1 MKKSN
6 INLKR
11 KINLNGKII
20 ILFSLG
26 LLLGLASG
34 SGLIIVFG
42 QERKE
47 PLVVK
52 KDNEATKSGEILGA
66 VEFLSPTPSP
76 LPTSTPTPTLTSTPV
91 VTLSSQTSNP
101 TDNSSVPPTPTPT
114 ISGVPLSPPS
124 EKEEL
129 LIISDSLPEEWIVEK
144 EEKIAFVSGKIGQA
158 LKVEKEGR
166 LVLSGGEVF
175 LNSGTISFWLKV
187 EAAGGSEAP
196 LLVWNFDGLNQ
207 PFSFEISFAEP
218 QLLFSIYDETGN
230 QEGVEFDLEN
240 PYSWHYAVATWDL
253 TKEPYQRTLFIDGKK
268 VVSGGFSFVP
278 KICSQSLFQ
287 IGGIVGGRNPVSFLI
302 DELVLTNWAKSEE
315 EVVMPE

>member
-1 MKKSN
+1 MKKPN

-11 KINLNGKII
+11 KINLDGKII

-34 SGLIIVFG
+34 SGLIKVFG

-47 PLVVK
+47 TLMAK

-66 VEFLSPTPSP
+66 VEFPSPTPSP
-76 LPTSTPTPTLTSTPV
+76 LLTSTPTPTLTPTPV
-91 VTLSSQTSNP
+91 VTFSSQTSTP
-101 TDNSSVPPTPTPT
+101 TDYSSVSPTPTPT

-124 EKEEL
+124 EKREL
-129 LIISDSLPEEWIVEK
+129 LIISDSLPEGWMVEK

-175 LNSGTISFWLKV
+175 LNSGTISFWFKL
-187 EAAGGSEAP
+187 ETAGPGESP

-207 PFSFEISFAEP
+207 PFSF
-218 QLLFSIYDETGN
+218 
-230 QEGVEFDLEN
+230 
-240 PYSWHYAVATWDL
+240 
-253 TKEPYQRTLFIDGKK
+253 
-268 VVSGGFSFVP
+268 
-278 KICSQSLFQ
+278 
-287 IGGIVGGRNPVSFLI
+287 
-302 DELVLTNWAKSEE
+302 
-315 EVVMPE
+315 